1 MKALTPKQ
9 FAKELKKGEN
19 IFLREAAGK
28 VLAAGLKIQ
37 KEAAKNFT
45 GNNGQSGL
53 NVGPR
58 SITGNLRRSLMTKM
72 TKKGSNLEAH
82 ITAGVKTPVEY
93 AAALEFGYQKIL
105 PRYYI
110 GRAFDEVLP
119 TIDPEL
125 RNLLSLALS
134 GKGTP
139 DA

>member
-1 MKALTPKQ
+1 MSELSPKQ

-45 GNNGQSGL
+45 GNDGQTGL

-58 SITGNLRRSLMTKM
+58 SITGNLRRSLMTKL
-72 TKKGSNLEAH
+72 TKKGSSIEAH
-82 ITAGVKTPVEY
+82 ITAGLKNPVEY
-93 AAALEFGYQKIL
+93 AAALEFGYQRIL
-105 PRYYI
+105 PRFYI
-110 GRAFDEVLP
+110 GRAFDKVLP
-119 TIDPEL
+119 TIDPDL
-125 RNLLSLALS
+125 QKVLSVALS

-139 DA
+139 NA